1 MYKYIYILV
10 KGKQEQ
16 TSEWRKIRDSETL
29 YNDKQINHQKK
40 NQNGNLSY
48 AKTFSSKEKIN
59 PGNTSWFSTTTIIL
73 I

>member
-29 YNDKQINHQKK
+29 YNDKQINYQKK
-40 NQNGNLSY
+40 KKKQNGNLSY

-59 PGNTSWFSTTTIIL
+59 PRNTS
-73 I
+73 